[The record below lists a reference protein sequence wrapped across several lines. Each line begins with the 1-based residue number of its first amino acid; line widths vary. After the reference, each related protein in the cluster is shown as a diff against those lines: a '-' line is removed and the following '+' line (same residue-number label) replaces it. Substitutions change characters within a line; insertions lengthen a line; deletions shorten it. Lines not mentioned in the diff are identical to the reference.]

1 MKKLL
6 SGKLVLLTAVCVVCA
21 AVAPAFGAAAEKAV
35 NPAVSAGTGPST
47 VVARIG
53 PYTITAEELEKQWL
67 MDLRPYDYDYY
78 DEDAPPPDAMSTL
91 VKMVGKK
98 AMVLDA
104 RAKGM
109 LENERIAGTAKKNR
123 QRQLANLLYR
133 TYMEGKISS
142 TESEIEAKMKSD
154 PKLDKARAKQMVE
167 RDKAGNLWS
176 RHYQQINVKRN
187 VKILKENFSKVSQA
201 HQRLLHRPEFPRRQT
216 WILNSQIKDELTPV
230 EKQTVLA
237 TFDKGKITLEDWFDA
252 LCNIAPPSR
261 PKTASQSVVEQFLTR
276 ALQLPLLVVEA
287 ESLGLHKNPELL
299 KKVRDYE
306 DVLLLGQAESAI
318 YKDVNEPTK
327 EQMVAYF
334 NENKEKFA
342 SSRSIKIDPIWCN
355 TLAEAGKVRAELDG
369 GKDFEQAKQE
379 HSLEKKLKAFTIQP
393 GSETIFWDKLWA
405 ADPNTIVGPV
415 KGFYRQGVKWRVVK
429 ILEKKPAEP
438 KEYDEKMLPQIKERM
453 MSEKRNALLAAC
465 RKELLGKYTHHI
477 YADKVKE
484 IDVMDID

>member
-1 MKKLL
+1 MKRLL
-6 SGKLVLLTAVCVVCA
+6 LGKLALLTAVCVVCA

-133 TYMEGKISS
+133 TYMEGKVSS

-453 MSEKRNALLAAC
+453 MSKERNDLLAAC

-477 YADKVKE
+477 YADKVKD
-484 IDVMDID
+484 IDVLDID